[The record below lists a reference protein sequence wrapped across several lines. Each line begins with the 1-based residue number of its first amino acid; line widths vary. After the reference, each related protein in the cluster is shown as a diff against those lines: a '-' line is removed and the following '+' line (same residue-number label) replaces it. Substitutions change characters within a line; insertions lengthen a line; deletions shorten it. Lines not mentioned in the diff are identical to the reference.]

1 MSNNFF
7 SQNGKERDT
16 IPNASF
22 ACEFCDN
29 SLEEKSLKKGRE
41 RVIISC
47 FSCMLDI
54 PKLHQHG
61 DLKQSVDTADAWK
74 GGGSKLKC

>member
-7 SQNGKERDT
+7 SQNGKKRDT

-29 SLEEKSLKKGRE
+29 SSEEKSHKEGRE

-47 FSCMLDI
+47 FVCMLDI
-54 PKLHQHG
+54 SKLHEHG
-61 DLKQSVDTADAWK
+61 DLKQSVDTADAKK
-74 GGGSKLKC
+74 GGGLS